1 MAETWLLNDNITLP
15 GSKGTTY
22 TFAFISNSESFT
34 GILNN
39 EPELMYTSSGGS
51 TSVYSTRGGWMN
63 DAYKTIVLSENAS
76 GDALTWLT
84 ANGAK
89 QASASRV
96 SADIT
101 QLTGWAA
108 WYATAATGSY
118 ELKVKAKAN
127 GYIDSDLSA
136 PATLYIDSV
145 TIDGANLAEYE
156 GVVKI
161 LRGTA
166 YSYTFA
172 TISSNYTFTGVTPTV
187 KIGGTAYTGFTWN
200 ASTGKLD
207 IPASGVTGSIAIT
220 LKAVGKSFA
229 VTNDF
234 TNCTS
239 NGAATAQYYTDY
251 IATITANTGYSL
263 SAEGAVAPVVKV
275 GGSTISTA
283 TWIPDGVGNS
293 GTLTIPGSAITG
305 AVTISCT
312 AGAKQ
317 YVTSYNLTGC
327 TTSSPETHTSIADV
341 TMTFLR
347 STGYSWDSV
356 VPTVLYT
363 PDGSSD
369 SIGITDQCTWTLPSA
384 GFDTATLVVPK
395 AYAAGRLDITITL
408 AKQQYSVTKNATNC
422 TIAGADTAEYNV
434 NWTGTV
440 NPTGSYELPGTVTVT
455 IGGTTQ
461 TAGTQYTWN
470 AASGTLQIKGQY
482 ITGDIVIT
490 VVATSRKLA
499 TPQNVTVD
507 GTTASWDEVESATS
521 YELYVDG
528 TSIGTRSTTSYKVTT
543 YNANHVTLSNY
554 GPAVKG
560 VNFVTTLQPY
570 VGYSAPEKSGV
581 SVKIGGT
588 AFTSYDYTL
597 DSTTGAGTLNI
608 PAANV
613 TGDIVI
619 SGDGKRRSKWKISIV
634 PQNAKDGWYVT
645 TERYVQGVLTTVHLN
660 DGDNMYNGEKL
671 TYYAEAKPGYETTRG
686 ATVVSGDVVVSND
699 ITVTFKFP
707 NNASYPVS
715 AHMTGLTFAGASMAT
730 HGTNYTATITPA
742 SGYTLPSTV
751 AVTIGGNN
759 YTGHTWN
766 SSTGALTIPGAD
778 IIGAIVVTATA

>member
-1 MAETWLLNDNITLP
+1 MAETWLLNDQL
-15 GSKGTTY
+15 TTSLVE
-22 TFAFISNSESFT
+22 TNVSF
-34 GILNN
+34 
-39 EPELMYTSSGGS
+39 TSSGKSFGTIKAVDIGQ
-51 TSVYSTRGGWMN
+51 TSPLAGAWYDDTQVYGTQW
-63 DAYKTIVLSENAS
+63 ISESYRTVTFTDTPS
-76 GDALTWLT
+76 GNLLTWLQ
-84 ANGAK
+84 ANGTK

-96 SADIT
+96 STDIT

-118 ELKVKAKAN
+118 ELKVKAKAD
-127 GYIDSDLSA
+127 GYIDSNLSA

-172 TISSNYTFTGVTPTV
+172 TFSSNYTFDGVTPTV
-187 KIGGTAYTGFTWN
+187 KIGGTDYTGFTW
-200 ASTGKLD
+200 SSTTGKLD
-207 IPASGVTGSIAIT
+207 IPANGVTGNIAIT
-220 LKAVGKSFA
+220 LKAVGKSYA
-229 VTNDF
+229 VTNAF

-275 GGSTISTA
+275 NGSTISTA
-283 TWIPDGVGNS
+283 TWTPDGVGNS

-305 AVTISCT
+305 AVTISCA

-317 YVTSYNLTGC
+317 YVTNYTLTGC
-327 TTSSPETHTSIADV
+327 TTSSPETHTSIENV
-341 TMTFLR
+341 TMTFVR
-347 STGYSWDSV
+347 STGYLWDSV
-356 VPTVLYT
+356 VPTVMYT
-363 PDGSSD
+363 PDGSSEAV
-369 SIGITDQCTWTLPSA
+369 GITDQCTWTLPSA

-440 NPTGSYELPGTVTVT
+440 NPTGSYELPSTVTVT

-507 GTTASWDEVESATS
+507 GTTASWDEVENATS

-528 TSIGTRSTTSYKVTT
+528 TSI
-543 YNANHVTLSNY
+543 
-554 GPAVKG
+554 
-560 VNFVTTLQPY
+560 
-570 VGYSAPEKSGV
+570 
-581 SVKIGGT
+581 
-588 AFTSYDYTL
+588 
-597 DSTTGAGTLNI
+597 
-608 PAANV
+608 
-613 TGDIVI
+613 
-619 SGDGKRRSKWKISIV
+619 
-634 PQNAKDGWYVT
+634 
-645 TERYVQGVLTTVHLN
+645 
-660 DGDNMYNGEKL
+660 
-671 TYYAEAKPGYETTRG
+671 
-686 ATVVSGDVVVSND
+686 
-699 ITVTFKFP
+699 
-707 NNASYPVS
+707 
-715 AHMTGLTFAGASMAT
+715 
-730 HGTNYTATITPA
+730 
-742 SGYTLPSTV
+742 
-751 AVTIGGNN
+751 
-759 YTGHTWN
+759 
-766 SSTGALTIPGAD
+766 
-778 IIGAIVVTATA
+778 

>member
-1 MAETWLLNDNITLP
+1 MATDD
-15 GSKGTTY
+15 
-22 TFAFISNSESFT
+22 
-34 GILNN
+34 
-39 EPELMYTSSGGS
+39 S
-51 TSVYSTRGGWMN
+51 T
-63 DAYKTIVLSENAS
+63 
-76 GDALTWLT
+76 
-84 ANGAK
+84 K

-96 SADIT
+96 STDIT

-118 ELKVKAKAN
+118 ELKVKAKAD

-172 TISSNYTFTGVTPTV
+172 TFSSNYTFDGVTPTV

-200 ASTGKLD
+200 STTGKLD
-207 IPASGVTGSIAIT
+207 IPASAVTGSIAIT
-220 LKAVGKSFA
+220 LKAVGKSYSVTKDFA
-229 VTNDF
+229 
-234 TNCTS
+234 NCTS

-275 GGSTISTA
+275 NGSTISTA
-283 TWIPDGVGNS
+283 TWTPDGVGNS

-317 YVTSYNLTGC
+317 YVTNYTLTGC
-327 TTSSPETHTSIADV
+327 TTSSPETHTAIENV

-356 VPTVLYT
+356 TPTVLYT
-363 PDGSSD
+363 PDGSSTA
-369 SIGITDQCTWTLPSA
+369 IGITDQCTWTLPSA

-408 AKQQYSVTKNATNC
+408 AKQQYSVTKNLTSC
-422 TIAGADTAEYNV
+422 TFSGGDTAEYNTDY
-434 NWTGTV
+434 TGTAM
-440 NPTGSYELPGTVTVT
+440 PTGSGDLPSTITVT

-461 TAGTQYTWN
+461 TVGTNYTWN
-470 AASGTLQIKGQY
+470 AASGVLRIYGQY
-482 ITGDIVIT
+482 ITDNIVIT
-490 VVATSRKLA
+490 ISASLPKLA

-507 GTTASWDEVESATS
+507 GTTASWDEVENATS

-528 TSIGTRSTTSYKVTT
+528 TSIGTRSMTSYAVTRSLS
-543 YNANHVTLSNY
+543 YCTLSNI
-554 GPAVKG
+554 GPAVEG
-560 VNFVTTLQPY
+560 VNFVTTLQPN
-570 VGYSAPEKSGV
+570 VGYQAPEKSAIV
-581 SVKIGGT
+581 VKIGGT
-588 AFTSYDYTL
+588 RFSDFAYTT
-597 DSTTGAGTLNI
+597 DRATGAGTITI
-608 PAANV
+608 PATNV
-613 TGDIVI
+613 AGNITITA
-619 SGDGKRRSKWKISIV
+619 SGTKRSTYLVSIV
-634 PQNAKDGWYVT
+634 PQNAEDGWYVT

-660 DGDNMYNGEKL
+660 DGDNIYHWEILK
-671 TYYAEAKPGYETTRG
+671 YYAKAKPGYLTTQG
-686 ATVVSGDVVVSND
+686 KAVVSGDVVVSSD
-699 ITVTFKFP
+699 ITVSLKFP
-707 NNASYPVS
+707 SHATYTVS
-715 AHMTGLTFAGASMAT
+715 VHMTGLTFTGAASAT

-751 AVTIGGNN
+751 SVTIGGNN

>member
-1 MAETWLLNDNITLP
+1 MARMSI
-15 GSKGTTY
+15 
-22 TFAFISNSESFT
+22 
-34 GILNN
+34 
-39 EPELMYTSSGGS
+39 
-51 TSVYSTRGGWMN
+51 
-63 DAYKTIVLSENAS
+63 
-76 GDALTWLT
+76 
-84 ANGAK
+84 
-89 QASASRV
+89 
-96 SADIT
+96 DIT
-101 QLTGWAA
+101 TLTGWAE
-108 WYATAATGSY
+108 WYKTAAVGEHNLT
-118 ELKVKAKAN
+118 VKAKAD
-127 GYIDSDLSA
+127 GWQTSDASTA
-136 PATLYIDSV
+136 VKLYIDSV
-145 TIDGANLAEYE
+145 SIDGAGLAEYE

-166 YSYTFA
+166 YSYTFQ
-172 TISSNYTFTGVTPTV
+172 TISDNYTFTGVTPTV
-187 KIGGTAYTGFTWN
+187 EIGGTAYTGFTWN

-207 IPASGVTGSIAIT
+207 IPASAVTGNIAIT
-220 LKAVGKSFA
+220 LKAAGKSYA
-229 VTNDF
+229 VTNAF

-263 SAEGAVAPVVKV
+263 SAEGAVAPVVKI
-275 GGSTISTA
+275 GGSVISTA
-283 TWIPDGVGNS
+283 TWTPDGVGNS
-293 GTLTIPGSAITG
+293 GTLTIPGSSITG

-317 YVTSYNLTGC
+317 YVTNYTLTGC
-327 TTSSPETHTSIADV
+327 TTSSPETHTAIENV

-356 VPTVLYT
+356 APTVLYT
-363 PDGSSD
+363 PDGSSTA
-369 SIGITDQCTWTLPSA
+369 IGITDQCTWTLPSA

-408 AKQQYSVTKNATNC
+408 AKQQYSVTKNATHC
-422 TIAGADTAEYNV
+422 TISGADTAEYNV

-440 NPTGSYELPGTVTVT
+440 NPTGSYELPSTVTVT

-499 TPQNVTVD
+499 TPQNVTVER
-507 GTTASWDEVESATS
+507 TTASWDEVENATS

-528 TSIGTRSTTSYKVTT
+528 TSIGTHSTTSYTVSISAD
-543 YNANHVTLSNY
+543 YLTLSNF
-554 GPAVKG
+554 GPAVEG
-560 VNFVTTLQPY
+560 QNFTTILAPRA
-570 VGYSAPEKSGV
+570 GYSAPAKSAV
-581 SVKIGGT
+581 SVTIGGKIY
-588 AFTSYDYTL
+588 TSYTYNQETDG
-597 DSTTGAGTLNI
+597 TGAATLTIPGSAVLGNI
-608 PAANV
+608 SIRA
-613 TGDIVI
+613 
-619 SGDGKRRSKWKISIV
+619 DGVARSKWTVSIV
-634 PQNAKDGWYVT
+634 PQNAKDGWYVRT
-645 TERYVQGVLTTVHLN
+645 DRYVNGVLKSVKLN
-660 DGDNMYNGEKL
+660 DGDHMYTGEKL

-686 ATVVSGDVVVSND
+686 ATAVSGDVVASSD

-707 NNASYPVS
+707 NNVSYPVS
-715 AHMTGLTFAGASMAT
+715 VNVTHLTFAGASMAT

>member
-1 MAETWLLNDNITLP
+1 MAETWLLNDQL
-15 GSKGTTY
+15 TTSLAE
-22 TFAFISNSESFT
+22 TNVSF
-34 GILNN
+34 
-39 EPELMYTSSGGS
+39 TSSGQSFGTIKAVDIGQAS
-51 TSVYSTRGGWMN
+51 PSAGVWYDDTQVYGTNWTFETYRTVTFTDTPAGN
-63 DAYKTIVLSENAS
+63 L
-76 GDALTWLT
+76 LTWLQ
-84 ANGAK
+84 ANGTK

-96 SADIT
+96 STDIT

-118 ELKVKAKAN
+118 ELKVKAKAD

-172 TISSNYTFTGVTPTV
+172 TFSSNYTFDGVTPTV
-187 KIGGTAYTGFTWN
+187 KIGGTDYTGFTW
-200 ASTGKLD
+200 SSTTGKLD
-207 IPASGVTGSIAIT
+207 IPANGVTGNIAIT

-239 NGAATAQYYTDY
+239 NGAATARYYTDY
-251 IATITANTGYSL
+251 TATITANTGYSL

-275 GGSTISTA
+275 NGSTISTA
-283 TWIPDGVGNS
+283 TWTPDGVGNS

-317 YVTSYNLTGC
+317 YVTNYTLTGC
-327 TTSSPETHTSIADV
+327 TTSSPETHTALENV
-341 TMTFLR
+341 TMTFVR
-347 STGYSWDSV
+347 STGYLWDSV
-356 VPTVLYT
+356 VPTVMYT
-363 PDGSSD
+363 PDGSSEAV
-369 SIGITDQCTWTLPSA
+369 GITDQCTWTLPSA

-408 AKQQYSVTKNATNC
+408 AKQQYSVTKNLTNC
-422 TIAGADTAEYNV
+422 TFSGGDTAEYNSDY
-434 NWTGTV
+434 TGTAI
-440 NPTGSYELPGTVTVT
+440 PTGSGDLPSTVTVT

-461 TAGTQYTWN
+461 TVGTNYTWN
-470 AASGTLQIKGQY
+470 AASGVLRIYGQY
-482 ITGDIVIT
+482 ITDNIVIT
-490 VVATSRKLA
+490 ISTSLPKLA

-507 GTTASWDEVESATS
+507 GTTASWDEVENATS

-528 TSIGTRSTTSYKVTT
+528 TSIGTRSTASYTVSLSAD
-543 YNANHVTLSNY
+543 YLTLSNF
-554 GPAVKG
+554 GPAAAG
-560 VNFVTTLQPY
+560 QDFTTILAPRA
-570 VGYSAPEKSGV
+570 GYSAPAKSAV
-581 SVKIGGT
+581 SVTIGGKIY
-588 AFTSYDYTL
+588 TSYTYNQETDG
-597 DSTTGAGTLNI
+597 TGAATLTIPGSAVLGNI
-608 PAANV
+608 SIRA
-613 TGDIVI
+613 
-619 SGDGKRRSKWKISIV
+619 DGVARSKWTVSIA
-634 PQNAKDGWYVT
+634 PQNAKDGWYVRT
-645 TERYVQGVLTTVHLN
+645 DRYVNGVLKSVKLN

-686 ATVVSGDVVVSND
+686 ATVVSGDVVVSSD

-707 NNASYPVS
+707 NNVSYPVS
-715 AHMTGLTFAGASMAT
+715 VNVTHLTFAGASMAT

-778 IIGAIVVTATA
+778 IIGAIVITATA